1 MSSFFKSETKS
12 AAQAAPV
19 AEPAAMRSADRV
31 AEQPSVLGR
40 GMQITGNI
48 VSTGSVQIHGRVV
61 GDIQAAQLVVCE
73 GARVEGKVI
82 AQDTV
87 IQGTFNGNIHSTT
100 VKLQKTAKVD
110 GEIFSRSLMIEQDA
124 QFEGVSRK
132 LDKPVDAPGASMAT
146 LAAAPATAPSNVTAL
161 RVDPAPLAR

>member
-1 MSSFFKSETKS
+1 MSSFFKSDTKPAQATTS
-12 AAQAAPV
+12 AA
-19 AEPAAMRSADRV
+19 AEPAPARSVDRV

-48 VSTGSVQIHGRVV
+48 VSTGSVQVHGRVV

-132 LDKPVDAPGASMAT
+132 LDKPVDAPGAGMAAV
-146 LAAAPATAPSNVTAL
+146 AAAPAAPSNVTAL

>member
-1 MSSFFKSETKS
+1 MSSFFKSDTKP
-12 AAQAAPV
+12 AAAPTAA
-19 AEPAAMRSADRV
+19 AEPAPARSVDRV

-48 VSTGSVQIHGRVV
+48 VSTGSVQIHGRVT

-100 VKLQKTAKVD
+100 LKLQKTAKVD

-132 LDKPVDAPGASMAT
+132 LDKPVDAPGATVA
-146 LAAAPATAPSNVTAL
+146 AVAAPSVAPSNVTAL
-161 RVDPAPLAR
+161 RVDPSPLAR

>member
-1 MSSFFKSETKS
+1 VSSFFKSDSKP
-12 AAQAAPV
+12 AATPAA
-19 AEPAAMRSADRV
+19 AEPAPARSVDRV

-61 GDIQAAQLVVCE
+61 GDIQAAQLIVCE

-110 GEIFSRSLMIEQDA
+110 GEIFSR
-124 QFEGVSRK
+124 
-132 LDKPVDAPGASMAT
+132 
-146 LAAAPATAPSNVTAL
+146 
-161 RVDPAPLAR
+161 

>member
-1 MSSFFKSETKS
+1 MSSFFKSDSKP
-12 AAQAAPV
+12 AATPAA
-19 AEPAAMRSADRV
+19 AEPAPARSVDRV

-48 VSTGSVQIHGRVV
+48 VSTGSVQIHGRVT
-61 GDIQAAQLVVCE
+61 GDIQAAQLVICE

-87 IQGTFNGNIHSTT
+87 VQGTFNGNIHSTT

-132 LDKPVDAPGASMAT
+132 LDKPVDAPGATVAT

>member
-1 MSSFFKSETKS
+1 MSSFFKSDTKP
-12 AAQAAPV
+12 AAAPTAA
-19 AEPAAMRSADRV
+19 AEPAPARSVDRV

-110 GEIFSRSLMIEQDA
+110 GEIYSRSLMIEQDA

-132 LDKPVDAPGASMAT
+132 LDKPVEAPGATVANLAT
-146 LAAAPATAPSNVTAL
+146 APATAPSNVTAL
-161 RVDPAPLAR
+161 RVDPSPLAR

>member
-12 AAQAAPV
+12 TPTAA
-19 AEPAAMRSADRV
+19 AEPAAARSADRV

-48 VSTGSVQIHGRVV
+48 VSTGSVQIHGRVT
-61 GDIQAAQLVVCE
+61 GDIQAAQLVICE

-87 IQGTFNGNIHSTT
+87 VQGTFNGNIHSTT

-110 GEIFSRSLMIEQDA
+110 GEIFSRSLMIEQEA

-132 LDKPVDAPGASMAT
+132 LDKPVDAPGAAV
-146 LAAAPATAPSNVTAL
+146 AAVAAPPVAPSNVTAL

>member
-1 MSSFFKSETKS
+1 MSSFFKSETKP
-12 AAQAAPV
+12 AATPTTQ
-19 AEPAAMRSADRV
+19 EPAPARSADRV

-48 VSTGSVQIHGRVV
+48 VSTGSVQIHGRVT
-61 GDIQAAQLVVCE
+61 GDIQAAQLVICE

-87 IQGTFNGNIHSTT
+87 VQGTFNGNIHSTT

-132 LDKPVDAPGASMAT
+132 LDKPVDAPGATVANLT
-146 LAAAPATAPSNVTAL
+146 AAPATAPSNVTAL